1 LLHLCSKKRI
11 LPSGASLV
19 NPFSKKA
26 FGRASQK
33 NKAEAKAP
41 EESIPNR
48 TLVWYIPSDFLGM
61 FDHSVRSVVFDSDAV
76 INSMNDIL
84 TCKEVCLLI

>member
-1 LLHLCSKKRI
+1 
-11 LPSGASLV
+11 V
-19 NPFSKKA
+19 NPFSKKT
-26 FGRASQK
+26 FGMDSQK
-33 NKAEAKAP
+33 NKEAEAKAP